1 MPLTPVA
8 CPNCGNILQANS
20 LETAGAVGT
29 PCREC
34 GETVFIQTDE
44 DGRVDAIYGASEGAP
59 AAYIEEEDDG
69 RPRGFRFGGKNG
81 RRSVVPLLM
90 AGILLFVLLWAFS
103 SLFCRRAPVRT
114 LPEEIEIRTSPT
126 QTPAATPTPYVLS
139 KESGVTFDTG
149 KATLRPESRAG
160 LEALADRLVHSP
172 IERIYEITGH
182 TDNVGNEP
190 FNQKLSRA
198 RAETV
203 KAFLVRRG
211 IAPERLL
218 TRGLGSLAP
227 KAENATAEGREQNR
241 RIEISQ
247 VARASRDLPAE
258 P

>member
-59 AAYIEEEDDG
+59 HTAAYVEDDYDD
-69 RPRGFRFGGKNG
+69 RPRGFRFGKKG
-81 RRSVVPLLM
+81 RSVVPLVM
-90 AGILLFVLLWAFS
+90 AGLLLLVLLWAFS
-103 SLFCRRAPVRT
+103 SLFCRRAPVKT
-114 LPEEIEIRTSPT
+114 LPEEIEIRTSPPT
-126 QTPAATPTPYVLS
+126 IPTVTPTPYVLN

-149 KATLRPESRAG
+149 KATLTPPSRAA
-160 LEALADRLVHSP
+160 LDALADRLVHTPS
-172 IERIYEITGH
+172 ERIYEITGH

-203 KAFLVRRG
+203 KAFLVRKG

-227 KAENATAEGREQNR
+227 KAENTTLEGREQNR

-247 VARASRDLPAE
+247 VARTSRDLPPE
-258 P
+258 Q

>member
-59 AAYIEEEDDG
+59 HTAAFVENEEEG
-69 RPRGFRFGGKNG
+69 GRGFRFGKKG
-81 RRSVVPLLM
+81 RSLVPLVM
-90 AGILLFVLLWAFS
+90 AGLLLFVLLWAFS
-103 SLFCRRAPVRT
+103 SLFCRRAPT
-114 LPEEIEIRTSPT
+114 KLPPEEIEIRTSPT
-126 QTPAATPTPYVLS
+126 QAVVATPTPYVLS

-149 KATLRPESRAG
+149 KATLRPESRAA
-160 LEALADRLVHSP
+160 LDALADRLLHVP
-172 IERIYEITGH
+172 MERVYEITGH
-182 TDNVGNEP
+182 TDNVGNEA

-203 KAFLVRRG
+203 KAFLVKRG
-211 IAPERLL
+211 IAIDRLM
-218 TRGLGSLAP
+218 TRGLGSQSP
-227 KAENATAEGREQNR
+227 KAENATNEGREQNR

-247 VARASRDLPAE
+247 VARTSRDLPTE

>member
-59 AAYIEEEDDG
+59 HTAAFVEEDDD
-69 RPRGFRFGGKNG
+69 RPRGFSFGKKG
-81 RRSVVPLLM
+81 RSVVPLVM
-90 AGILLFVLLWAFS
+90 AGLLLFVLLWAFS
-103 SLFCRRAPVRT
+103 SLFCRRAPVK
-114 LPEEIEIRTSPT
+114 LPPEEIEIRTSPT
-126 QTPAATPTPYVLS
+126 QVVVATPTPYVLS

-149 KATLRPESRAG
+149 QSTLRPESRAA
-160 LEALADRLVHSP
+160 LETLADRLLHVP
-172 IERIYEITGH
+172 LERVYEITGH
-182 TDNVGNEP
+182 TDNVGNEE

-198 RAETV
+198 RAESV
-203 KAFLVRRG
+203 KVFLVRKG
-211 IAPERLL
+211 IAAERLT
-218 TRGLGSLAP
+218 TRGLGSQAP
-227 KAENATAEGREQNR
+227 KAENTTADGREQNR

-247 VARASRDLPAE
+247 VARTSRDLPME